1 MANKSKQK
9 RLRRENESIL
19 AVKPIDKT
27 NSNADEISKDTRS
40 NWWFGLTHQGK
51 FLTIGII
58 ALLSLGTL
66 GAGLKYL
73 DDDAKRELAKRNT
86 STPLNPVKNESL
98 LNNVNPFLPA
108 PNPTATPQLSKELIY
123 AGSRLITVEDANAN
137 AAPPADLAIWRPS
150 TGVWWV
156 MSGQGSQQVSVSW
169 GTNGDKAVP
178 GDYDGDGKTDF
189 AVYRA
194 SDGGWYILKSSTGDA
209 SWTSTSFGQSG
220 DLPAQA
226 DYDGDGKTDIAVYRP
241 SAGAWY
247 LQQSASGFLG
257 ISFGL
262 SNDIPTPADY
272 DGDGRAD
279 VAFRRGS
286 DQTFYVL
293 RSSNNQ
299 YQSQQLGNSTD
310 APVSADYDG
319 DGKADYAVR
328 NAANWIIRN
337 SSNGQTQ
344 TISWQSG
351 SDKAVYN
358 DYDGDGKVDVAVWRN
373 SDGNWFIRQ
382 SSRLGHANELRQVQW
397 GTADDIP
404 VPAYY
409 RR

>member
-27 NSNADEISKDTRS
+27 NSNADEISGDVRKG
-40 NWWFGLTHQGK
+40 WWFGLSSQSK
-51 FLTIGII
+51 LLTIGII

-73 DDDAKRELAKRNT
+73 DDDAKRELAKRNAA
-86 STPLNPVKNESL
+86 TPLNPVKDESA
-98 LNNVNPFLPA
+98 LNSINPFLSA
-108 PNPTATPQLSKELIY
+108 PLPSPTPQLSKELIY

-156 MSGQGSQQVSVSW
+156 MSGQGSQQAVVSW
-169 GTNGDKAVP
+169 GTNGDKVVP

-189 AVYRA
+189 SVYRV

-247 LQQSASGFLG
+247 LQQSTAGFAG

-279 VAFRRGS
+279 VAYRRGS

-299 YQSQQLGNSTD
+299 YQSQQLGSSTD

-319 DGKADYAVR
+319 DGKADYALR
-328 NAANWIIRN
+328 SGADWIIRK
-337 SSNGQTQ
+337 SSDNTTQ
-344 TISWQSG
+344 IISWEQSG
-351 SDKAVYN
+351 DKAVQN
-358 DYDGDGKVDVAVWRN
+358 DYDGDGKVDIAVWRESN
-373 SDGNWFIRQ
+373 GNWYIRK
-382 SSRLGHANELRQVQW
+382 SSTNTLRQESW
-397 GTADDIP
+397 GTTGDIP
-404 VPAYY
+404 VPAFY